1 MRELDQILDAL
12 GRAEAPVLATVVGV
26 HGSSYRSPGARLVIP
41 AAGHPTG
48 TISGGCLE
56 SELIATAAQVRTS
69 GRSQVIRFD
78 LTSDD
83 PTWGWGHGCNGV
95 VDVLVE
101 PPASALHLA
110 TILAD
115 ARRHD
120 AALAMVTVLSG
131 DWIGRRM
138 FVHPDGRVEGS
149 LGSEVADGLA
159 LDAALERLAGRGS
172 STRQHS
178 ADAAWPG
185 GVEVFV
191 EAVEPPLRLV
201 VCGAG
206 SDAVPLVEAA
216 SLLGWR
222 VDVLDDRP
230 ALLTTERFPQARRLV
245 RTQPPAAA
253 AAAGVDDRTYVVV
266 MTHNLTRDADY
277 LRSFL
282 ASPVPYLGMLGPAA
296 RLERMMQLLSAEG
309 AGPVADPCRI
319 YGPAGLDLGAEGPDE
334 IAVAIV
340 AEILAVQRGG
350 GAGFLRDRPAPI
362 RARRRAAAIRR
373 A

>member
-1 MRELDQILDAL
+1 LRELDQILGAL
-12 GRAEAPVLATVVGV
+12 GRADAPVLATVVGV
-26 HGSSYRSPGARLVIP
+26 RGSTYRRPGARLVIP
-41 AAGHPTG
+41 AEGHPTG
-48 TISGGCLE
+48 NISGGCLE
-56 SELIATAAQVRTS
+56 GELIATATQVRTS
-69 GRSQVIRFD
+69 GRAQVIRFD

-101 PPASALHLA
+101 PPASAVLLA

-120 AALAMVTVLSG
+120 EALAMATVVSG
-131 DWIGRRM
+131 DVIGRRM

-149 LGSEVADGLA
+149 LGSEVVDGLA
-159 LDAALERLAGRGS
+159 LDAALERLAGRDS
-172 STRQHS
+172 STRQLWG
-178 ADAAWPG
+178 DAGRPG
-185 GVEVFV
+185 GVRAFV

-230 ALLTTERFPQARRLV
+230 ALLTTERFPQARRLI
-245 RTQPPAAA
+245 RAQPLAAS

-266 MTHNLTRDADY
+266 MTHNVARDADY

-282 ASPVPYLGMLGPAA
+282 ASPVAYLGMLGPQA
-296 RLERMMQLLSAEG
+296 RLERMMQGLSAEG
-309 AGPVADPCRI
+309 AGPFTDPCRI

-334 IAVAIV
+334 IAIAIV

-350 GAGFLRDRPAPI
+350 EAGFLRDHRAPR
-362 RARRRAAAIRR
+362 RARGRAAAIGR